1 MALCST
7 VSVHSSST
15 SDMMKK
21 TTLLS
26 YLLALGLFSAAPAWA
41 EDTLRLMAYGDS
53 LVHGYGLPDGET
65 FPDQLEAA
73 LRERGHDVDVLNA
86 GNSGDTSKSGL
97 SRVDWALADDPDA
110 VILVLGAN
118 DALRG
123 LEPSAMEDN
132 LSDLITHFRQE
143 ELPVLLAGMMAP
155 RNLGSE
161 YTEEFDAVFPRLAEQ
176 HDVLFYPFFLKD
188 VAAERALNQDDG
200 IHPNAEGVAVI
211 VENILPKVEELI
223 EETRASSPTA
233 DDSAS

>member
-1 MALCST
+1 
-7 VSVHSSST
+7 
-15 SDMMKK
+15 MMKK

-26 YLLALGLFSAAPAWA
+26 CCLALGLLSAPPAWA
-41 EDTLRLMAYGDS
+41 EETLRLMAYGDS

-73 LRERGHDVDVLNA
+73 LREQGHDVNVLNA
-86 GNSGDTSKSGL
+86 GNSGDTSKAGL

-132 LSDLITHFRQE
+132 LSELIVRFRQE

-155 RNLGSE
+155 RNLGPE
-161 YTEEFDAVFPRLAEQ
+161 YTEEFDSVFPRLAEE

-188 VAAERALNQDDG
+188 VAAEPELNQDDG
-200 IHPNAEGVAVI
+200 IHPNAKGVAVI

-223 EETRASSPTA
+223 EETRSGGTSG